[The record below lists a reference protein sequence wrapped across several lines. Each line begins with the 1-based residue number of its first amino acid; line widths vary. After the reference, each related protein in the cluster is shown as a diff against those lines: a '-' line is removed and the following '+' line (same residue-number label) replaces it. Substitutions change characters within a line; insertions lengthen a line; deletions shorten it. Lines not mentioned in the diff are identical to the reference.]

1 MVQLGALTEQGRRS
15 RRGWFRDRLWIRSNP
30 SALVRPAPPGP
41 GWRGGTGRRRVP
53 QAQAMLED
61 LRRHDPL
68 TRAHAERVRG
78 LAEVIGA
85 SLGLTAPDREKL
97 RVASL
102 LHDIGKLAVPRHIL
116 NKPDEPTDAEWRSC
130 AADPEA
136 AEGLLAP
143 IRPWLGE
150 WVGAATEHH
159 ERFDGGGYP
168 RGLAREEITLAGRIV
183 AVADAYDCIVSSRS
197 YKAAVPAEQAAG
209 RVGRQQWCPV
219 RPRDRPRPPRGGD
232 PPAPPVTV
240 ADLGALHDLLCS
252 RGRPG
257 GEHEGLVDG
266 ERLALAVH
274 AELQRRSRPPGRS
287 APRRG

>member
-1 MVQLGALTEQGRRS
+1 VEPTDVATH
-15 RRGWFRDRLWIRSNP
+15 
-30 SALVRPAPPGP
+30 AH
-41 GWRGGTGRRRVP
+41 
-53 QAQAMLED
+53 AMLEG

-68 TRAHAERVRG
+68 TRAHSERVRV

-116 NKPDEPTDAEWRSC
+116 NKGDEPTDSEWEVLR
-130 AADPEA
+130 AHPDA

-183 AVADAYDCIVSSRS
+183 AVADAYDCIVSTRS
-197 YKAAVPAEQAAG
+197 YKAAVPPEQA
-209 RVGRQQWCPV
+209 R
-219 RPRDRPRPPRGGD
+219 
-232 PPAPPVTV
+232 
-240 ADLGALHDLLCS
+240 
-252 RGRPG
+252 
-257 GEHEGLVDG
+257 
-266 ERLALAVH
+266 
-274 AELQRRSRPPGRS
+274 AELAASSGAQFDPDIVRALLVAVIHRLHPSPS
-287 APRRG
+287 

>member
-1 MVQLGALTEQGRRS
+1 MGPADVAS
-15 RRGWFRDRLWIRSNP
+15 RAD
-30 SALVRPAPPGP
+30 
-41 GWRGGTGRRRVP
+41 
-53 QAQAMLED
+53 AMLEE

-68 TRAHAERVRG
+68 TRAHAERVRV

-116 NKPDEPTDAEWRSC
+116 NKRDEPTDAEWEVLAMRTRTRP
-130 AADPEA
+130 A
-136 AEGLLAP
+136 GLLAP

-183 AVADAYDCIVSSRS
+183 AVADAYDCIVSTRS
-197 YKAAVPAEQAAG
+197 YKAAVPPEQARAELAASSG
-209 RVGRQQWCPV
+209 AQFDPEVV
-219 RPRDRPRPPRGGD
+219 R
-232 PPAPPVTV
+232 
-240 ADLGALHDLLCS
+240 AL
-252 RGRPG
+252 
-257 GEHEGLVDG
+257 
-266 ERLALAVH
+266 LAVAVH
-274 AELQRRSRPPGRS
+274 RLHPSRS
-287 APRRG
+287 